1 MPKFNFKKSVGRQF
15 MSNVAKPLG
24 RTIYNTAAPLVNQ
37 GLAQLKEQGTQAFK
51 QLSDNALQQLEGA
64 AIPVFKNGG
73 RVKGSFGKAKIAQV
87 HAGEYILPVG
97 VAPTL
102 KQKKAVAKRH
112 AKARK

>member
-1 MPKFNFKKSVGRQF
+1 MPKFNFKKSIGRPF
-15 MSNVAKPLG
+15 MNNVAKPLG
-24 RTIYNTAAPLVNQ
+24 STLYSTAAPLVNQ
-37 GLAQLKEQGTQAFK
+37 GLAQLKQQGTDAFK
-51 QLSDNALQQLEGA
+51 QLSANALQQLEGA

-73 RVKGSFGKAKIAQV
+73 RVKGSRGKAKIAQV

-112 AKARK
+112 AKAKK